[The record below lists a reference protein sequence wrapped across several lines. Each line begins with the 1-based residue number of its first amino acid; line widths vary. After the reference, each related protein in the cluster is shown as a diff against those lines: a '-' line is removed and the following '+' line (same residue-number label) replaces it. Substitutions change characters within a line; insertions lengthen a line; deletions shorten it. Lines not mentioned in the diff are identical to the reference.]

1 MATLTN
7 VNLNARSMNGIS
19 VINADEIYGSTINAS
34 DTITINGNSLS
45 TNFMDLTTNQTS
57 NNAQKTFYLNYSSP
71 TITNQYMRDF
81 SNNGFAVPAVEGYTT
96 MINQTGA
103 YNITYSGW
111 TFVSGSGVRNNQVD
125 WWYGKSSGD
134 VWWYQF
140 YTNGAPPVLNSATP
154 TGNYALRFY
163 SWAPS
168 QSFYVQNNC
177 SLTAGAYVLTFYS
190 IYGAYPGGANG
201 STTGSILVSF
211 NGNVAQTYKYSDP
224 DTYVNR
230 TWKLHRFFFVVPPG
244 QTATYIRWTPN
255 ELVSATLTFRW
266 AIAGISV
273 VKYNGQQFQDATA
286 ITTIGG
292 SLSYLE
298 NPYLKNPVALDSL
311 TCQGIP
317 QFNLATG
324 ASNLIINTGFTNSN
338 NAVANIAI
346 GYGIVSNSTTM
357 NTNVL
362 VGHNVGSSTLLSECV
377 QMGQTISNSYYR
389 DVLIGNFL
397 RSNDNYTEDPITKVK
412 TYFYSLQNIYNEVVP
427 CGSNVVIGNFIGIDT
442 GAQRATTT
450 GVGMRC
456 VAIGTEQ
463 YSRYNGFLKLSFQPA
478 ESVSIG
484 FRALNKVWDNYN
496 TAVGCYS
503 LRYIDGNN
511 NNADDG
517 SGYTRTTQFNTA
529 LGHSSGYTPRNANK
543 CTFIGAF
550 ADMSGNTTETTLCQF
565 STALGYGAK
574 VRGSYS
580 TAIGADVYC
589 DISNCVKIGR
599 SNDLVNI
606 DGSLNVAGNT
616 TFTSLPTCSAVVNSS
631 NQLVNKTYVDTGL
644 ATKQATGNY
653 AVLTDVSNTFLNEN
667 YFKGGIYAGHTQ
679 TINFGS
685 NAPTMS
691 GANIQANSIPDSA
704 LTTNIPKKNS
714 NSTFSGSNIFNNP
727 IRNGS
732 SMPLKGS
739 TYLNNTT
746 TKTYVL
752 STSTWTEN
760 YVLKPTST
768 STNEMYNIT
777 LPVITADMVGA
788 HIIMSYQPF
797 GITTTLTQYTTIQ
810 CTTTGMYF
818 PEIQSNNTFNSIQTF
833 WSPGPT
839 GGGQTNPV
847 YYTIYFTAVE
857 NDIGSY
863 IWVATHSNYFNMMN
877 NTWAY
882 PQTFTSGITSN
893 GAITATAGI
902 TASAAQ
908 TITFG
913 TNAVPMGIC
922 QPTGVRIFG
931 TGTYNLSNGIMLN
944 QTDQYRKLVLHPVS
958 GNDFQNYSIGVKNA
972 NNEMMFLVP
981 DNAKSFKFGYATS
994 TTAKTDVLTID
1005 QNGITT
1011 ASVKNVGAAL
1021 TLSTTTSGDITLSP
1035 AGASVNVNKKLVM
1048 NDVAPMGGGTGLVFA
1063 AGWTNGQVYY
1073 SSSVRAIKT
1082 NITEI
1087 PDDDEIYNLET
1098 FMRLKPSLYYPK
1110 EGYGNHNHRC
1120 IGFIAEEINE
1130 LGLKELN
1137 SFKNPEMTELAG
1149 VHYDYFSA
1157 YLVKAV
1163 QLQQKII
1170 NKQQQQI
1177 DDLISILK
1185 SKNII

>member
-19 VINADEIYGSTINAS
+19 VINADEIYGNTIDSNG
-34 DTITINGNSLS
+34 TITINGNSLS
-45 TNFMDLTTNQTS
+45 TIYMDLSSNQTS

-125 WWYGKSSGD
+125 WWYGKSTGD

-140 YTNGAPPVLNSATP
+140 YTNGAPPVLNSITP

-168 QSFYVQNNC
+168 QTFYVQNNC
-177 SLTAGAYVLTFYS
+177 SLTSGAYVLTFYS

-324 ASNLIINTGFTNSN
+324 ASNLVINTGFTNSN

-362 VGHNVGSSTLLSECV
+362 LGHNVGSSTLLSECV
-377 QMGQTISNSYYR
+377 QMGQTIQNSYYR

-397 RSNDNYTEDPITKVK
+397 RSNDNYTEDPNTQVK

-456 VAIGTEQ
+456 VAIGSEQ

-550 ADMSGNTTETTLCQF
+550 ADMSGNTTETTLF
-565 STALGYGAK
+565 TNSTSLGYGAK

-580 TAIGADVYC
+580 TAIGSDVYC

-599 SNDLVNI
+599 SNDLVKI
-606 DGSLNVAGNT
+606 DGSLNVVGT
-616 TFTSLPTCSAVVNSS
+616 LTLS
-631 NQLVNKTYVDTGL
+631 TGGL
-644 ATKQATGNY
+644 
-653 AVLTDVSNTFLNEN
+653 S
-667 YFKGGIYAGHTQ
+667 
-679 TINFGS
+679 
-685 NAPTMS
+685 
-691 GANIQANSIPDSA
+691 DSA
-704 LTTNIPKKNS
+704 LSSNVPLKNGTNVFTNS
-714 NSTFSGSNIFNNP
+714 NTFNNP

-732 SMPLKGS
+732 SMPLKGC

-746 TKTYVL
+746 TTTYVL
-752 STSTWTEN
+752 STSNWTEN
-760 YVLKPTST
+760 YVLKPTTAYST
-768 STNEMYNIT
+768 EMYNIT
-777 LPVITADMVGA
+777 LPVITANMVGA

-797 GITTTLTQYTTIQ
+797 DITTTTAQYTTIQ
-810 CTTTGMYF
+810 CSLPSGMYF
-818 PEIQSNNTFNSIQTF
+818 PEISPDNTFNSIQAF
-833 WSPGPT
+833 WAPGPT
-839 GGGQTNPV
+839 GGGQTNLV
-847 YYTIYFTAVE
+847 YYTIYFTAVQ
-857 NDIGSY
+857 NDIGNY

-893 GAITATAGI
+893 GGI
-902 TASAAQ
+902 TASATQ

-931 TGTYNLSNGIMLN
+931 TGTYNISNGIMLN

-1011 ASVKNVGAAL
+1011 ASVKNAGA
-1021 TLSTTTSGDITLSP
+1021 LSIQSTSAGSISITTTDGDVSIMGFGTNKGVRFP
-1035 AGASVNVNKKLVM
+1035 ANGTNSNIFFASL
-1048 NDVAPMGGGTGLVFA
+1048 PGGTGGTGLMVV
-1063 AGWTNGQVYY
+1063 GTGNQLYRNT
-1073 SSSVRAIKT
+1073 SVRAVKT

-1087 PDDDEIYNLET
+1087 PDDDPVYNLET
-1098 FMRLKPSLYYPK
+1098 FMKIKPSLFNPK
-1110 EGYGNHNHRC
+1110 EGHGNTKQRC

-1130 LGLKELN
+1130 IGLKELN
-1137 SFKNPEMTELAG
+1137 TFYDEELNEISG
-1149 VHYDYFSA
+1149 VHYDMFSA